1 MAATDLERLVVQLS
15 ADVRGYQNA
24 LNKAQGVTNRQARA
38 IESRFQ
44 KMSGNINRSFQDS
57 LKGAVALAGTAI
69 SAREIQQYADAWTEA
84 GNKIAAAGSI
94 AGVQGRSLGELRQGA
109 DGARTSFE
117 TYVDLY
123 AKLIRSASAV
133 AKSEQEI
140 ATATDIVTKGF
151 KAGGAATQEQTAGIL
166 QLSQALGSGIL
177 QGDEL
182 RSLRENAPLIAK
194 AIADEFGTTV
204 AGLKKLG
211 EEGKLTS
218 DRVFKA
224 ILAAQKPIEAA
235 FNTTNATIADG
246 FTKLKNA
253 VTEYVGT
260 QAQALGVTAAI
271 NSILAALAGNIESVA
286 AAAAAAGIALAA
298 AFAGP
303 AIAAGAAA
311 LLNPITLLVAA
322 IGAAAFAFTEFYDT
336 VVPLQGS
343 FATLG
348 DYATALWQIIGEGA
362 ETTRA
367 TIVAT
372 FDTILESI
380 DSALS
385 GVGTSIEGV
394 WEAVKSGINAIINS
408 FRTLSDVV
416 VATFDTVPAAIG
428 DAVLSAMNAMVAG
441 VETGINKVIAAVN
454 AAIGAINSL
463 GAYAGVAA
471 IPALDSVSI
480 GRLENSYAGAGE
492 RASKAFQ
499 DAVNRPATD
508 YVGAAGDAIASSVD
522 GAVNRITARAND
534 IALARQELERETG
547 RAGALSS
554 VGDNAAGF
562 GGGIKTGGAGTG
574 KGGGGGSKGKKSK
587 ESDYQREI
595 EQIKERTAALQAET
609 AAQAM
614 ANPLIDDYG
623 FASERARVAQ
633 ELLTAAQ
640 KSGLAITPQ
649 LKETIDELATG
660 YANASVEAQ
669 KLSDSQ
675 ESMRQAAEDFRNT
688 SKDVVS
694 GFISD
699 LRSGKSAAEA
709 LQGAL
714 DKVLDKVIDIA
725 LNAAFGIGGGG
736 GGFLGALG
744 SLFGFAGGGYTGNG
758 GKYQPAGVV
767 HKGEYVFD
775 KQSVQKAGGPSALDA
790 MRRGLNGYS
799 QGGYV
804 GSAPRLPNM
813 SATRQKQQ
821 QVAVTVG
828 VSADQ
833 NGNLM
838 PFVQSVAQR
847 EVSTAAPKIVQA
859 ANAQA
864 PMAVSKYQA
873 SKGGAEWR

>member
-1 MAATDLERLVVQLS
+1 MATDLERLVVQLS

-24 LNKAQGVTNRQARA
+24 LNRAQGVANRQARA

-69 SAREIQQYADAWTEA
+69 SATAIQQYADAWTEA

-94 AGVQGRSLGELRQGA
+94 AGVQGRSLSELRQRA
-109 DGARTSFE
+109 DEARTSFE

-123 AKLIRSASAV
+123 AKLIRSASDV
-133 AKSEQEI
+133 AKSEEEI
-140 ATATDIVTKGF
+140 ATAADVVTKAF
-151 KAGGAATQEQTAGIL
+151 KAGGAATQEQIAGIL

-182 RSLRENAPLIAK
+182 RSLRENAPLIAQ
-194 AIADEFGTTV
+194 AIATEFETTI
-204 AGLKKLG
+204 AGLKQLG
-211 EEGKLTS
+211 ADGKLTS

-224 ILAAQKPIEAA
+224 ILNAQKPIEAA
-235 FNTTNATIADG
+235 FNATNATIADG
-246 FTKLKNA
+246 FTRLKNA

-260 QAQALGVTAAI
+260 QAEAFGVTTAI
-271 NSILAALAGNIESVA
+271 NSVLGALAGNIDSVA
-286 AAAAAAGIALAA
+286 AAAAAAAIALTA

-303 AIAAGAAA
+303 AIIAGAAA
-311 LLNPITLLVAA
+311 LLNPFVLLAAA
-322 IGAAAFAFTEFYDT
+322 IGTAAFAFSEFYDT
-336 VVPLQGS
+336 ILPLQGS

-348 DYATALWQIIGEGA
+348 DYATALWQIMGEGA
-362 ETTRA
+362 ETARA
-367 TIVAT
+367 AIVGA
-372 FDTILESI
+372 FDTIMSSI
-380 DSALS
+380 EGALS
-385 GVGTSIEGV
+385 GVNLSFEDV
-394 WEAVKSGINAIINS
+394 WNTVKNGINAIINS
-408 FRTLSDVV
+408 FVTLKDVV
-416 VATFDTVPAAIG
+416 AATFETVPAAIG

-454 AAIGAINSL
+454 TAIGAINSL
-463 GAYAGVAA
+463 GSFAGVAA
-471 IPALDSVSI
+471 IPAIDSVAL
-480 GRLENSYAGAGE
+480 GRLENEYAGAGE
-492 RASKAFQ
+492 RANKAFQ
-499 DAVNRPATD
+499 DAVNRQPTD
-508 YVGAAGDAIASSVD
+508 YLAAAGDAVASSVD
-522 GAVNRITARAND
+522 NAVNRITARANEV
-534 IALARQELERETG
+534 AAARQELERETNRG
-547 RAGALSS
+547 AGLGVDRENLNS
-554 VGDNAAGF
+554 GF
-562 GGGIKTGGAGTG
+562 GGGVPSSGSGS
-574 KGGGGGSKGKKSK
+574 GGGGKKKKQS
-587 ESDYQREI
+587 EFEREV

-609 AAQAM
+609 AAQATV
-614 ANPLIDDYG
+614 NPLIDDYG
-623 FASERARVAQ
+623 FAAERARLQQ

-640 KSGLAITPQ
+640 QSGLAITPQ
-649 LKETIDELATG
+649 LKATIDELATG

-709 LQGAL
+709 LRNAL

-736 GGFLGALG
+736 GGGGFFG
-744 SLFGFAGGGYTGNG
+744 SILKIFGFAKGGYTGNG

-775 KQSVQKAGGPSALDA
+775 KQSVQKAGGPASLDA
-790 MRRGLNGYS
+790 MRRGLKGYAS
-799 QGGYV
+799 GGYV
-804 GSAPRLPNM
+804 GSAPTLPSM
-813 SATRQKQQ
+813 RKASGQQ

-828 VSADQ
+828 VAADG

-838 PFVQSVAQR
+838 PFVKEVAQR

-859 ANAQA
+859 ANAQVV
-864 PMAVSKYQA
+864 PTMSKFQNNKA
-873 SKGGAEWR
+873 GAEWRG